1 MRKVMVLPGAFS
13 SLIISMFKS
22 HGYEPVAK
30 LDDQVDLLVFSGG
43 EDVDP
48 FFYNHDKHKTTYS
61 NFSKDQREIDQYLL
75 AQEFGIPCVGI
86 CRGGQLLHIM
96 NGGTMW
102 QDVNMHGR
110 DHMAKTHGTNIEVLL
125 SSMHHQMLM
134 PNSKTE
140 NILLLTAHEATK
152 KAKMSALDDQARH
165 TPLETVRYVSKA
177 NPDEDIEALYYP
189 ETNCLC
195 FQPHP
200 ELSVNEHTG
209 KYKPMVDLF
218 FSYIEQYSFD
228 KDVT

>member
-22 HGYEPVAK
+22 HGYEVVTK
-30 LDDQVDLLVFSGG
+30 LDDQIDLLVFSGG

-61 NFSKDQREIDQYLL
+61 NYAKDQREIDQYLL

-96 NGGTMW
+96 NGGKMW
-102 QDVNMHGR
+102 QDVNNHGA
-110 DHMAKTHGTNIEVLL
+110 DHVAHTHGTNIEVLL

-134 PNSKTE
+134 PNDSTE
-140 NILLLTAHEATK
+140 NIVLLTANISTR
-152 KAKMSALDDQARH
+152 KARMSEMDNQARH
-165 TPLETVRYVSKA
+165 VPTETVRHVSKDH
-177 NPDEDIEALYYP
+177 PDDDIEALFYP

-200 ELSVNEHTG
+200 ELSMTDRSD

-218 FSYIEQYSFD
+218 FSYIDQYSFD